1 MRTDEDLVAA
11 TELAARE
18 VLAEHG
24 PLDFDEVV
32 DALVASAVGDA
43 DADDLEDALGEAVE
57 RFACLIE
64 LPDDKIAD
72 VTTLLDGVVATH
84 RLSRPELEAGVVVHQ
99 PDLVVLA
106 RLEHVDGGAV
116 LSGGHLLAHRH
127 LGEGCGWAGT
137 AGVAGRLRRRRPG
150 CPAGGRRP
158 PGRQRRDRRA
168 CPSRGAG

>member
-1 MRTDEDLVAA
+1 MAT
-11 TELAARE
+11 TELAARG

-32 DALVASAVGDA
+32 DALVASGVGDA
-43 DADDLEDALGEAVE
+43 DELEDALGEAVE
-57 RFACLIE
+57 GFGGLIE

-72 VTTLLDGVVATH
+72 VTALLDGVVATH
-84 RLSRPELEAGVVVHQ
+84 RLSGPELEADTLVHQ

-127 LGEGCGWAGT
+127 LGLDCG
-137 AGVAGRLRRRRPG
+137 
-150 CPAGGRRP
+150 
-158 PGRQRRDRRA
+158 
-168 CPSRGAG
+168 